1 MPVRSIQRYYK
12 DIFGDQK
19 NTDNDQRYHGL
30 KLRKK
35 KTHQKLKQYITFNF
49 IIELKEKLTYSYPM
63 LCYSQQ

>member
-1 MPVRSIQRYYK
+1 MPLRSIQRYYK

-35 KTHQKLKQYITFNF
+35 KLIKN
-49 IIELKEKLTYSYPM
+49 
-63 LCYSQQ
+63 

>member
-1 MPVRSIQRYYK
+1 MPVGSIQRYYK

-35 KTHQKLKQYITFNF
+35 NSSKAETIYHL
-49 IIELKEKLTYSYPM
+49 
-63 LCYSQQ
+63 